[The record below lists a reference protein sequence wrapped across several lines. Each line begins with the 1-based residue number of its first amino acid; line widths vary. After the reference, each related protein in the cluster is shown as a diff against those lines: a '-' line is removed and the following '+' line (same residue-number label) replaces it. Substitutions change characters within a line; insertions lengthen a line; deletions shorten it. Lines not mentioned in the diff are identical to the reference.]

1 MSPNG
6 GFPVDS
12 DTGEAI
18 TPLVQTN
25 RPRPS
30 RMYGDDE
37 TGEQTQVR
45 LVYQRSKF
53 KVPRSALK
61 VPVFDTAL
69 LDSPAKESQSA
80 FDLSLL
86 ILPLLVV
93 LPGWATVLYIMAEVL
108 YHSWVHAQRGR
119 VSMVKT
125 PMRVM
130 FNATCAE
137 CVAEKQMEKV
147 GKLQDE
153 RTLRIN
159 SRRILNYNCSQFGC
173 S

>member
-6 GFPVDS
+6 GLLVDS
-12 DTGEAI
+12 DTGEVV
-18 TPLVQTN
+18 TPLVQTSQPL
-25 RPRPS
+25 RS
-30 RMYGDDE
+30 FGDDE

-61 VPVFDTAL
+61 SPVFDTAV
-69 LDSPAKESQSA
+69 LDSPKKGSEYVC
-80 FDLSLL
+80 DLSLL
-86 ILPLLVV
+86 VLPMLVV
-93 LPGWATVLYIMAEVL
+93 LPGWATVVYIMAEVL
-108 YHSWVHAQRGR
+108 YHSWMHAQRGR
-119 VSMVKT
+119 SLMVKT
-125 PMRVM
+125 PMRIM
-130 FNATCAE
+130 FNAMCAE

-159 SRRILNYNCSQFGC
+159 SRRILSYNCSQFGC